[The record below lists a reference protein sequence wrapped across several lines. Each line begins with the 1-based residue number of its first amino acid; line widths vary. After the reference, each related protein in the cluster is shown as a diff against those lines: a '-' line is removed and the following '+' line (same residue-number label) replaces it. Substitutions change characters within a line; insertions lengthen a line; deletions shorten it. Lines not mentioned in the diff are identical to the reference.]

1 MSVNFELNSVNN
13 TEGEE
18 LLSSHISDI
27 ADETARD
34 VLKSLASAETTIFWR
49 IKAILWRVWVRQT
62 PDEIVE
68 ALSKWRNDLLNTIE
82 NPTVKTK
89 KYVGLVVPKAT
100 NDDNLPEEIKIRA

>member
-34 VLKSLASAETTIFWR
+34 VLKSLASAETTIF
-49 IKAILWRVWVRQT
+49 
-62 PDEIVE
+62 
-68 ALSKWRNDLLNTIE
+68 
-82 NPTVKTK
+82 
-89 KYVGLVVPKAT
+89 
-100 NDDNLPEEIKIRA
+100 